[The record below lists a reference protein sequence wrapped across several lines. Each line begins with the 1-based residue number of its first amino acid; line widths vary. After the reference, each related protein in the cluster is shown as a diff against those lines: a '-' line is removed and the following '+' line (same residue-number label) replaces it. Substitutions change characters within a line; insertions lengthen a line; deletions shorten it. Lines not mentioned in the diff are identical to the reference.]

1 MSRSVLGA
9 LLLTAVLPLVACDT
23 TTPTVPAA
31 ISALS
36 TSFTTPVP
44 GAIRTQGF
52 GCTDFGLE
60 PVNPACPGGHF
71 HAGLDLAAP
80 QGTPVRAA
88 AGGLVQA
95 VRWDPAGYGL
105 YLVIDH
111 GHGLTTLYGHLW
123 QAASVLGQPVLRG
136 EQVGQVGSSGNSTG
150 AHLHFEVRTGGRPA
164 DPELFLPAAN
174 LRGGSS

>member
-1 MSRSVLGA
+1 MSRSALA
-9 LLLTAVLPLVACDT
+9 LLLGTAVLASMACDT
-23 TTPTVPAA
+23 TTPSVLAPLVAGQA
-31 ISALS
+31 GFSA
-36 TSFTTPVP
+36 PVV

-52 GCTDFGLE
+52 GCTDFQLE
-60 PVNPACPGGHF
+60 PVSAACPGGHF
-71 HAGLDLAAP
+71 HAGVDLAAP

-88 AGGLVQA
+88 AGGLVLA

-123 QAASVLGQPVLRG
+123 QAAVVLGERVFRG
-136 EQVGQVGSSGNSTG
+136 YQIGQVGSTGNSTG
-150 AHLHFEVRTGGRPA
+150 PHLHFEVRTDGRLV

-174 LRGGSS
+174 LRGGSP